1 MKKKTGKM
9 ILLTGVLCIL
19 SLAVCACGKTEEA
32 SGTQEPQVAQGEG
45 IPEDDTEDDVSAPKP
60 EADAEGT
67 DAGNEPESPEASPE
81 PQSGESSS
89 QGTDS
94 TQKEQLEEQPEQQPE
109 AQSQSTSAASAE
121 WVDSTP
127 NLEGDIKELKD
138 GQLTVVEAI
147 TEKSDNGGDI
157 IVAPGSGDDSEF
169 NKIAVTYDEN
179 TLFAIQTIYDGGAR
193 FEMSE
198 ATAADLASGQF
209 IQVWGSPS
217 GSGLKA
223 TQICI
228 VKVA

>member
-1 MKKKTGKM
+1 MKRKTGKM

-19 SLAVCACGKTEEA
+19 SLAVCACGKKEEA
-32 SGTQEPQVAQGEG
+32 SDTPEPQVVQGEP
-45 IPEDDTEDDVSAPKP
+45 IPEDDTKDDASAPEP
-60 EADAEGT
+60 EADAEGADT
-67 DAGNEPESPEASPE
+67 RNEPESPEASPE

-94 TQKEQLEEQPEQQPE
+94 TQKEQPE
-109 AQSQSTSAASAE
+109 AQSQSTSGTSAE

-138 GQLTVVEAI
+138 GQLTVVENI
-147 TEKSDNGGDI
+147 TAKSDNGGDI
-157 IVAPGSGDDSEF
+157 IVGPGSGDDSEF

-193 FEMSE
+193 SEMSE

-209 IQVWGSPS
+209 IRVWGSPS
-217 GSGLKA
+217 GSGLQA

>member
-1 MKKKTGKM
+1 MKRKTGKM

-32 SGTQEPQVAQGEG
+32 SDTPEPQVVQGEP
-45 IPEDDTEDDVSAPKP
+45 IPEDDTEDDASAPEP

-67 DAGNEPESPEASPE
+67 DTGNEPESPEVSPE

-94 TQKEQLEEQPEQQPE
+94 AQKEQPE
-109 AQSQSTSAASAE
+109 AQSQSTSGISAE

-157 IVAPGSGDDSEF
+157 VVSPGSGDDSEY

-179 TLFAIQTIYDGGAR
+179 TLFAIKTIYDGGAR
-193 FEMSE
+193 FEMSA

-209 IQVWGSPS
+209 IQVWGSSS

>member
-32 SGTQEPQVAQGEG
+32 SDTQEPQVVQGEP
-45 IPEDDTEDDVSAPKP
+45 IPEDDTEDDASAPEP

-67 DAGNEPESPEASPE
+67 DTGNEPESPEASPE

-94 TQKEQLEEQPEQQPE
+94 TQKEQPE
-109 AQSQSTSAASAE
+109 AQSQSTSGTSAE

-147 TEKSDNGGDI
+147 TEKSANGGE
-157 IVAPGSGDDSEF
+157 IVVTSGSGDDSEF

-193 FEMSE
+193 SEMSE

-209 IQVWGSPS
+209 IRVWGSSS

>member
-1 MKKKTGKM
+1 MKRKTGKM

-19 SLAVCACGKTEEA
+19 SLAVCACGKKEEA
-32 SGTQEPQVAQGEG
+32 SDTQEPQVVQGEP
-45 IPEDDTEDDVSAPKP
+45 IPEDDTEDDASAPEP

-67 DAGNEPESPEASPE
+67 DTGNEPESPEASPE

-94 TQKEQLEEQPEQQPE
+94 TQKEQPE
-109 AQSQSTSAASAE
+109 AQSQSTSGTSAE

-157 IVAPGSGDDSEF
+157 VVSPGSGDDSEF
-169 NKIAVTYDEN
+169 NKISVTYDEN

-193 FEMSE
+193 SEMSE

-209 IQVWGSPS
+209 IRVWGSS
-217 GSGLKA
+217 SDSGLKA

>member
-32 SGTQEPQVAQGEG
+32 SDTQEPQVVQGEP
-45 IPEDDTEDDVSAPKP
+45 IPEDDTEDDVSAPEP

-67 DAGNEPESPEASPE
+67 DTGNEPESPEASPE

-94 TQKEQLEEQPEQQPE
+94 AQKEQPE
-109 AQSQSTSAASAE
+109 AQSQSTSGISAE

-157 IVAPGSGDDSEF
+157 IVVPGSEDDSEF
-169 NKIAVTYDEN
+169 NKISVTYDEN

-193 FEMSE
+193 SEMSE

-209 IQVWGSPS
+209 IRVWGSPCLLYTS
-217 GSGLKA
+217 PSPRD
-223 TQICI
+223 
-228 VKVA
+228 

>member
-9 ILLTGVLCIL
+9 ILLTGVLCVL
-19 SLAVCACGKTEEA
+19 SLAVCACGKKEEA
-32 SGTQEPQVAQGEG
+32 SDTPEPQVVQGEP
-45 IPEDDTEDDVSAPKP
+45 IPEDDTEDDASAPEP
-60 EADAEGT
+60 DAEGIDT
-67 DAGNEPESPEASPE
+67 GNEPESPEASPE

-94 TQKEQLEEQPEQQPE
+94 TQKEQPE
-109 AQSQSTSAASAE
+109 AQSQSTSGTSAE

-157 IVAPGSGDDSEF
+157 IVVPGSEDDSEF
-169 NKIAVTYDEN
+169 NKISVTYDEN
-179 TLFAIQTIYDGGAR
+179 TLFAIQTIYDGGAGS
-193 FEMSE
+193 EMSE

-209 IQVWGSPS
+209 IRVWGSPS

-228 VKVA
+228 VKVI

>member
-32 SGTQEPQVAQGEG
+32 SDTQESQVVQGEPV
-45 IPEDDTEDDVSAPKP
+45 PEDDTEDDASAPEP
-60 EADAEGT
+60 DAEGIDT
-67 DAGNEPESPEASPE
+67 GNEPESPE

-94 TQKEQLEEQPEQQPE
+94 TQKEQPE
-109 AQSQSTSAASAE
+109 AQSQSTSGTSAE

-138 GQLTVVEAI
+138 GQLTVVEAL

-157 IVAPGSGDDSEF
+157 IVVPGSEDDSEF
-169 NKIAVTYDEN
+169 NKISVTYNEN

-193 FEMSE
+193 SEMSE

-209 IQVWGSPS
+209 IRVWGSPS

>member
-1 MKKKTGKM
+1 MKRKTGKM

-32 SGTQEPQVAQGEG
+32 SDTQEPQVVQGEP
-45 IPEDDTEDDVSAPKP
+45 IPEDDTKDDASAPEP

-67 DAGNEPESPEASPE
+67 DTGNEPESPEASPE

-94 TQKEQLEEQPEQQPE
+94 TQKEQPE
-109 AQSQSTSAASAE
+109 AQSQSTSGTSAE

-127 NLEGDIKELKD
+127 SLEGDIKELKD

-157 IVAPGSGDDSEF
+157 IVVPGSEDDSEF

-193 FEMSE
+193 SEMSA

-209 IQVWGSPS
+209 IQVWGSSS

>member
-1 MKKKTGKM
+1 MKRKTGKM

-19 SLAVCACGKTEEA
+19 SLAVCACGKKEEA
-32 SGTQEPQVAQGEG
+32 SDTQEPQVVQGEPS
-45 IPEDDTEDDVSAPKP
+45 PEDDTENDASAPEP

-67 DAGNEPESPEASPE
+67 DTGNEPESPEASPE

-94 TQKEQLEEQPEQQPE
+94 TQKEQPE
-109 AQSQSTSAASAE
+109 AQSQSTSGTSAE

-157 IVAPGSGDDSEF
+157 VVSPGSGDDSEY

-179 TLFAIQTIYDGGAR
+179 TLFAIKTIYDGGAR
-193 FEMSE
+193 FEMSA

-209 IQVWGSPS
+209 IQVWGSSS

>member
-1 MKKKTGKM
+1 MKKKAGKT

-32 SGTQEPQVAQGEG
+32 SDTQEPQVVQGEP
-45 IPEDDTEDDVSAPKP
+45 IPEDDTEDDASAPEP

-67 DAGNEPESPEASPE
+67 DIGNEPESPEASPE

-94 TQKEQLEEQPEQQPE
+94 TQKEQPE
-109 AQSQSTSAASAE
+109 AQSQSTSGTSAE

-157 IVAPGSGDDSEF
+157 VVSPGSGDDSEF

-193 FEMSE
+193 SEMST

-209 IQVWGSPS
+209 IKVWGSSS

-228 VKVA
+228 VEVA

>member
-32 SGTQEPQVAQGEG
+32 SVLQEPQVVQGEP
-45 IPEDDTEDDVSAPKP
+45 IPEDDTEDDVSAPEP

-67 DAGNEPESPEASPE
+67 DTGNEPESPEASPE

-94 TQKEQLEEQPEQQPE
+94 TQKEQPE
-109 AQSQSTSAASAE
+109 AQSQSTSGTSAE

-157 IVAPGSGDDSEF
+157 IVVPGSGDDSEF

-179 TLFAIQTIYDGGAR
+179 TLFAIKTIYDGGAR
-193 FEMSE
+193 SEMSA

-209 IQVWGSPS
+209 IKVWGSSS

>member
-1 MKKKTGKM
+1 MKKKAGKM

-32 SGTQEPQVAQGEG
+32 SDTQEPQVVQGEP
-45 IPEDDTEDDVSAPKP
+45 IPEDDTEDDASAPEP

-67 DAGNEPESPEASPE
+67 DTGNEPESPEASPE

-94 TQKEQLEEQPEQQPE
+94 TQKEQPE
-109 AQSQSTSAASAE
+109 AQSQSTSGTSAE

-147 TEKSDNGGDI
+147 TEKSDNGGE
-157 IVAPGSGDDSEF
+157 IVVTSGSGDDSEF

-179 TLFAIQTIYDGGAR
+179 TLFAIRTIYDGGAR
-193 FEMSE
+193 FEMSA

-209 IQVWGSPS
+209 IAVWGSSS

-228 VKVA
+228 IEVA

>member
-9 ILLTGVLCIL
+9 ILLAGVLCIL

-32 SGTQEPQVAQGEG
+32 SDTQEPQVVQGEP
-45 IPEDDTEDDVSAPKP
+45 IPEDDTEDDASAPEP

-67 DAGNEPESPEASPE
+67 DTGNEPESPEASPE

-94 TQKEQLEEQPEQQPE
+94 TQKEQPE
-109 AQSQSTSAASAE
+109 AQSQSTSGTSAE

-127 NLEGDIKELKD
+127 SLEGDIKELKD

-157 IVAPGSGDDSEF
+157 VVSPGSGDDSEF

-179 TLFAIQTIYDGGAR
+179 TLFAIKTIYDGGAR
-193 FEMSE
+193 SEMSE

-209 IQVWGSPS
+209 IRVWGSSS

-228 VKVA
+228 VKVV

>member
-19 SLAVCACGKTEEA
+19 SLAVCACGKKEEA
-32 SGTQEPQVAQGEG
+32 SDTPEPQVVQGEP
-45 IPEDDTEDDVSAPKP
+45 IPEDDTEDDVSAPEP

-67 DAGNEPESPEASPE
+67 DIGNEPESPEASPE

-94 TQKEQLEEQPEQQPE
+94 TQKEQPE
-109 AQSQSTSAASAE
+109 AQSQSTSGTSAE

-157 IVAPGSGDDSEF
+157 IVVPGSEDDSEF
-169 NKIAVTYDEN
+169 NKIAVTYNEN

-193 FEMSE
+193 SEMSE

-209 IQVWGSPS
+209 IRVWGSPS

-228 VKVA
+228 VKVV

>member
-1 MKKKTGKM
+1 MKRKTGKM

-19 SLAVCACGKTEEA
+19 SLAVCACGKKEEA
-32 SGTQEPQVAQGEG
+32 SDTPEPQVVQGEP
-45 IPEDDTEDDVSAPKP
+45 IPEDDTEDDASAPEP

-67 DAGNEPESPEASPE
+67 DTGNEPESPEASPE

-94 TQKEQLEEQPEQQPE
+94 TQKEQPE
-109 AQSQSTSAASAE
+109 AQSQSTSGTSAE

-157 IVAPGSGDDSEF
+157 IVVPGSGDDSEF

-179 TLFAIQTIYDGGAR
+179 TLFAIQTIYDGGAGS
-193 FEMSE
+193 EMSE

-209 IQVWGSPS
+209 IRVWGSPS

>member
-1 MKKKTGKM
+1 MKRKTGKM

-19 SLAVCACGKTEEA
+19 SLAVCACGKKEEA
-32 SGTQEPQVAQGEG
+32 SDTPEPQVVQGEP
-45 IPEDDTEDDVSAPKP
+45 IPEDDTEDDASAPEP

-67 DAGNEPESPEASPE
+67 DTGNEPESPEASPE

-94 TQKEQLEEQPEQQPE
+94 TQKEQPE
-109 AQSQSTSAASAE
+109 AQSQSTSGTSAE

-157 IVAPGSGDDSEF
+157 IVVPGSEDDSEF
-169 NKIAVTYDEN
+169 NKISVTYNEN

-193 FEMSE
+193 SEMSE

-209 IQVWGSPS
+209 IRVWGSSS

>member
-9 ILLTGVLCIL
+9 ILLAGVLCIL

-32 SGTQEPQVAQGEG
+32 SDTQEPQVVQGEP
-45 IPEDDTEDDVSAPKP
+45 IPEDDTEDDASAPEP

-67 DAGNEPESPEASPE
+67 DTGNEPESPESSPE

-94 TQKEQLEEQPEQQPE
+94 TQKEQPE
-109 AQSQSTSAASAE
+109 AQSQSTSGTSAE

-127 NLEGDIKELKD
+127 SLEGDIKELKD

-157 IVAPGSGDDSEF
+157 VVSPGSGDDSEF

-193 FEMSE
+193 SEMSA

-209 IQVWGSPS
+209 IQVWGSS
-217 GSGLKA
+217 SDSGLKA

>member
-32 SGTQEPQVAQGEG
+32 SDTQEPQVVQGEP
-45 IPEDDTEDDVSAPKP
+45 IPEDDTEDDASAPEP

-67 DAGNEPESPEASPE
+67 DTGNEPESPEASPE

-94 TQKEQLEEQPEQQPE
+94 TQKEQPE
-109 AQSQSTSAASAE
+109 AQSQSTSGTSAE

-157 IVAPGSGDDSEF
+157 IVVPGSGDDSEF

-193 FEMSE
+193 SEMSE

-209 IQVWGSPS
+209 IRVWGSSS

>member
-1 MKKKTGKM
+1 MKRKTGKM

-32 SGTQEPQVAQGEG
+32 SDTQEPQVVQGEP
-45 IPEDDTEDDVSAPKP
+45 IPEDDTEDDASAPEP
-60 EADAEGT
+60 EADAEET
-67 DAGNEPESPEASPE
+67 DTGNEPESPEASPE
-81 PQSGESSS
+81 PQSGENSN

-94 TQKEQLEEQPEQQPE
+94 TQKEQPE
-109 AQSQSTSAASAE
+109 AQSQSTSGTSAE

-157 IVAPGSGDDSEF
+157 VVSPGSGDDSEY

-179 TLFAIQTIYDGGAR
+179 TLFAIKAIYDGGAR
-193 FEMSE
+193 FEMSA

-209 IQVWGSPS
+209 IQVWGSSS

>member
-9 ILLTGVLCIL
+9 LLLTGVLCIL

-32 SGTQEPQVAQGEG
+32 SDTQAPQVVQGEPV
-45 IPEDDTEDDVSAPKP
+45 PEDDTEDDASAPEP
-60 EADAEGT
+60 DAEGIDT
-67 DAGNEPESPEASPE
+67 GNEPESPEL
-81 PQSGESSS
+81 QSGESSS

-94 TQKEQLEEQPEQQPE
+94 AQKEQPEQQPE
-109 AQSQSTSAASAE
+109 AQSQSTSGTSAE
-121 WVDSTP
+121 WVGSNP

-147 TEKSDNGGDI
+147 TAKSDNGGDI
-157 IVAPGSGDDSEF
+157 IVVPGSGDDSAF

-193 FEMSE
+193 SEMSE

-209 IQVWGSPS
+209 IRVWGSPS
-217 GSGLKA
+217 DSRLKA

>member
-1 MKKKTGKM
+1 MKRKTGKM

-32 SGTQEPQVAQGEG
+32 SDTQEPQVVQGEP
-45 IPEDDTEDDVSAPKP
+45 IPEDDTEDDVSAPEP

-67 DAGNEPESPEASPE
+67 DTGNEPESPEASPE

-94 TQKEQLEEQPEQQPE
+94 TQKEQPE
-109 AQSQSTSAASAE
+109 AQSQSTSGTSAE

-157 IVAPGSGDDSEF
+157 VVSPGSGDDSEF

-193 FEMSE
+193 SEMSE

-209 IQVWGSPS
+209 IRVWGSSS

>member
-19 SLAVCACGKTEEA
+19 SLAVCACGKKEEA
-32 SGTQEPQVAQGEG
+32 SDTQEPQVVQGEPS
-45 IPEDDTEDDVSAPKP
+45 PEDDTENDASAPEP
-60 EADAEGT
+60 EANAEGT
-67 DAGNEPESPEASPE
+67 DTGNEPESPEASPE

-94 TQKEQLEEQPEQQPE
+94 TQKEQPE
-109 AQSQSTSAASAE
+109 AQSQSTSGTSAE

-157 IVAPGSGDDSEF
+157 VVSPGSGDDSEY

-179 TLFAIQTIYDGGAR
+179 TLFAIKTIYDGGAR
-193 FEMSE
+193 FEMSA

-209 IQVWGSPS
+209 IQVWGSSS

>member
-32 SGTQEPQVAQGEG
+32 SDTQEPQVVQGEP
-45 IPEDDTEDDVSAPKP
+45 IPEDDTEDDASAPEP

-67 DAGNEPESPEASPE
+67 DTGNEPESPEASPE

-94 TQKEQLEEQPEQQPE
+94 TQKEQPE
-109 AQSQSTSAASAE
+109 AQSQSTSGTSAE

-157 IVAPGSGDDSEF
+157 IVVPGSEDDSEF

-193 FEMSE
+193 SEMSA

-209 IQVWGSPS
+209 IQVWGSSS

>member
-1 MKKKTGKM
+1 MKRKTGKI

-32 SGTQEPQVAQGEG
+32 SDTQEPQLVQGEP
-45 IPEDDTEDDVSAPKP
+45 IPEDDTEDNVSAPEP

-67 DAGNEPESPEASPE
+67 DTGNEPESPEALPE

-94 TQKEQLEEQPEQQPE
+94 AQKEQPE
-109 AQSQSTSAASAE
+109 AQSQSTSGTSTE

-157 IVAPGSGDDSEF
+157 IVVPGSGDDSAF

-193 FEMSE
+193 SEMST

-209 IQVWGSPS
+209 IKVWGSSS

-228 VKVA
+228 VEVA

>member
-1 MKKKTGKM
+1 MKKKAGKM

-32 SGTQEPQVAQGEG
+32 PDAEEPRMFQGEP
-45 IPEDDTEDDVSAPKP
+45 IQEDYIKDDVS
-60 EADAEGT
+60 T
-67 DAGNEPESPEASPE
+67 PE
-81 PQSGESSS
+81 PSA
-89 QGTDS
+89 
-94 TQKEQLEEQPEQQPE
+94 EQLE
-109 AQSQSTSAASAE
+109 AQTTTGTSAE

-127 NLEGDIKELKD
+127 NLEGDAKDLKD
-138 GQLTVVEAI
+138 GQLTVVESV

-157 IVAPGSGDDSEF
+157 MVSPGSGDDSDF
-169 NKIAVTYDEN
+169 NKVAVTYDEN

-193 FEMSE
+193 AEMSA
-198 ATAADLASGQF
+198 ATAADLASGQH

-223 TQICI
+223 TRICI

>member
-32 SGTQEPQVAQGEG
+32 SDTQEPQVVQGEP
-45 IPEDDTEDDVSAPKP
+45 ILEDDTKDDVSAQEP
-60 EADAEGT
+60 DAEGIDT
-67 DAGNEPESPEASPE
+67 GKEPESPEASPE
-81 PQSGESSS
+81 QQSGESSS

-94 TQKEQLEEQPEQQPE
+94 TQKEQPE
-109 AQSQSTSAASAE
+109 AQSQSTSGTSAE

-127 NLEGDIKELKD
+127 SLEGDIKELKD
-138 GQLTVVEAI
+138 GQLTVVENI
-147 TEKSDNGGDI
+147 TAKSDNGGDI
-157 IVAPGSGDDSEF
+157 IVGPGSGDDSEF

-193 FEMSE
+193 SEMSE

-209 IQVWGSPS
+209 IQVWGSSS

-223 TQICI
+223 TRICI
-228 VKVA
+228 VKVP

>member
-1 MKKKTGKM
+1 MKKKAGKT

-32 SGTQEPQVAQGEG
+32 SDTQEPQVVQGEP
-45 IPEDDTEDDVSAPKP
+45 IPEDDTEDDASAPEP

-67 DAGNEPESPEASPE
+67 DTGNEPESPEALPE

-94 TQKEQLEEQPEQQPE
+94 TQKEQQA
-109 AQSQSTSAASAE
+109 AQSQSTSGTSAE

-127 NLEGDIKELKD
+127 SLEGDIKELKD

-157 IVAPGSGDDSEF
+157 VVSPGSGDDSEF
-169 NKIAVTYDEN
+169 NKVAVTYDEN

-193 FEMSE
+193 SEMSA

-209 IQVWGSPS
+209 IQVWGSSS

>member
-32 SGTQEPQVAQGEG
+32 SDTPEPQVVQGEP
-45 IPEDDTEDDVSAPKP
+45 IPEDDTEDDVSAPEP

-94 TQKEQLEEQPEQQPE
+94 TQKEQPE
-109 AQSQSTSAASAE
+109 AQSQSTSGTSAE

-138 GQLTVVEAI
+138 GQLTVVENII
-147 TEKSDNGGDI
+147 TKSDNGGDI
-157 IVAPGSGDDSEF
+157 MVGPGSGDDSEF

-198 ATAADLASGQF
+198 ATAADLAAGQHLR
-209 IQVWGSPS
+209 VWGSSS

-228 VKVA
+228 VEVA

>member
-1 MKKKTGKM
+1 MKRKTGKM

-32 SGTQEPQVAQGEG
+32 SDTPEPQVVQGEP
-45 IPEDDTEDDVSAPKP
+45 IPEDDAEDDASAPES

-67 DAGNEPESPEASPE
+67 DTGNEPESPEASPE

-94 TQKEQLEEQPEQQPE
+94 TQKEQPE
-109 AQSQSTSAASAE
+109 AQSQSTSGTSAE

-157 IVAPGSGDDSEF
+157 IVVPGSEDDSEF

-193 FEMSE
+193 SEMSE

-209 IQVWGSPS
+209 IRVWGSPS

-228 VKVA
+228 VKVV

>member
-1 MKKKTGKM
+1 MKKKAGKT

-32 SGTQEPQVAQGEG
+32 SDTQEPQVVQGEP
-45 IPEDDTEDDVSAPKP
+45 IPEDDTEDNVSAPEP

-67 DAGNEPESPEASPE
+67 DTGNEPESPEALPE

-94 TQKEQLEEQPEQQPE
+94 AQKEQPE
-109 AQSQSTSAASAE
+109 AQSQSTSGTSTE

-157 IVAPGSGDDSEF
+157 IVSPSSSGDDSEF
-169 NKIAVTYDEN
+169 NKIEVTYDEN

-193 FEMSE
+193 SEMSE

-209 IQVWGSPS
+209 IKVWGSSS

-228 VKVA
+228 VEVA

>member
-9 ILLTGVLCIL
+9 LLLTEVLFIL
-19 SLAVCACGKTEEA
+19 SLAVCACGKKEEA
-32 SGTQEPQVAQGEG
+32 SDIQGPQVVQGET
-45 IPEDDTEDDVSAPKP
+45 IPEDDTKDDVSAPEP

-81 PQSGESSS
+81 PQSGGSSS

-94 TQKEQLEEQPEQQPE
+94 TQKEEPE
-109 AQSQSTSAASAE
+109 AQSQSTSGTSAE
-121 WVDSTP
+121 WVGSNP

-147 TEKSDNGGDI
+147 TAKSDNGGDI
-157 IVAPGSGDDSEF
+157 IVVPGSGDDSEF

-193 FEMSE
+193 SEMSE

-209 IQVWGSPS
+209 IRVWGSPS

-223 TQICI
+223 IQICI

>member
-32 SGTQEPQVAQGEG
+32 SDTQEPQVVQGDP
-45 IPEDDTEDDVSAPKP
+45 IPEDDTEDDVSAPEP
-60 EADAEGT
+60 AADTEET
-67 DAGNEPESPEASPE
+67 DTGNEPESPEASPE

-94 TQKEQLEEQPEQQPE
+94 TQKEQPE
-109 AQSQSTSAASAE
+109 AQSQSTSGTSAE
-121 WVDSTP
+121 WVDSNP

-147 TEKSDNGGDI
+147 TAKSDNGGDI
-157 IVAPGSGDDSEF
+157 IVVPGSEDDSEF
-169 NKIAVTYDEN
+169 SKIAVTYDDN

-193 FEMSE
+193 AEMSE

-209 IQVWGSPS
+209 IKVWGSPS

>member
-1 MKKKTGKM
+1 MKRKTGKI

-32 SGTQEPQVAQGEG
+32 SDTQEPQVVQGEP
-45 IPEDDTEDDVSAPKP
+45 IPEDDTEDDASAP
-60 EADAEGT
+60 ESAADAEGT
-67 DAGNEPESPEASPE
+67 DTGNEPESPEASPE
-81 PQSGESSS
+81 QQSGESSS
-89 QGTDS
+89 QGSDS
-94 TQKEQLEEQPEQQPE
+94 TQKEQPE
-109 AQSQSTSAASAE
+109 AQSQSTSGTSAQ
-121 WVDSTP
+121 WVDSNP

-138 GQLTVVEAI
+138 GQLTVVENII
-147 TEKSDNGGDI
+147 TKSDNGGDI
-157 IVAPGSGDDSEF
+157 MVGPGSGDDSEF

-198 ATAADLASGQF
+198 ATAADLAVGQHLR
-209 IQVWGSPS
+209 VWGSSS

-228 VKVA
+228 VEVA

>member
-32 SGTQEPQVAQGEG
+32 SDTQEPQVVQGEP
-45 IPEDDTEDDVSAPKP
+45 IPEDDTEDDASAPEP

-67 DAGNEPESPEASPE
+67 DTGNEPESPEASPE

-94 TQKEQLEEQPEQQPE
+94 TQKEQPE
-109 AQSQSTSAASAE
+109 AQSQSTSGTSAE

-157 IVAPGSGDDSEF
+157 VVSPGSGDDSEF

-193 FEMSE
+193 SEMSE

-209 IQVWGSPS
+209 IQVWGSSS

>member
-32 SGTQEPQVAQGEG
+32 SDTPEPQVVQGEP
-45 IPEDDTEDDVSAPKP
+45 IPEDDTEDDASAPEP

-67 DAGNEPESPEASPE
+67 DTGNEPESPEASPE

-94 TQKEQLEEQPEQQPE
+94 TQKEQPE
-109 AQSQSTSAASAE
+109 AQSQSTSGTSAE

-157 IVAPGSGDDSEF
+157 IVVPGSEDDSEF
-169 NKIAVTYDEN
+169 NKISVTYDEN

-193 FEMSE
+193 SEMSA

-209 IQVWGSPS
+209 IQVWGSSS